1 MPEFEFDVEVHEA
14 ANVFPM
20 MTGKAFEQ
28 LKQDIKKDG
37 QNEPITYLDGKI
49 IDGRNRY
56 RACKELGIEPEEC
69 ELDADAIDDPLA
81 WVLSQNL
88 HRRHLHQSQ
97 RALIAA
103 KMANISRGGDRSKVS
118 NDTLL
123 QDAAALLS
131 VSRPTV
137 CRAKHVLEHGC
148 KELIAAVE
156 ACEVTVSMAEKLCK
170 ACSDEEEQAELVS
183 EGKKA
188 IKEFL
193 NPTPHEESDPPNTDD
208 EEDPKDDVGDKYEY
222 SIVKSFRHADYR
234 LNTMK
239 KLIEQLDDAEFVALK
254 AIVEARAK

>member
-1 MPEFEFDVEVHEA
+1 MPEFKFDVEVHEA

-37 QNEPITYLDGKI
+37 QNEPITYLGGKI

-56 RACKELGIEPEEC
+56 RACKELGIQPEEC
-69 ELDADAIDDPLA
+69 ELDENAIDNPLA

-97 RALIAA
+97 RAMIAA
-103 KMANISRGGDRSKVS
+103 KMATLQIGANQHVS
-118 NDTLL
+118 NDTPSSE
-123 QDAAALLS
+123 DAADLLS

-156 ACEVTVSMAEKLCK
+156 ACEITVSMAEKLCK
-170 ACSDEEEQAELVS
+170 SCSDKEEQAQLVS
-183 EGKKA
+183 DGRKA

-193 NPTPHEESDPPNTDD
+193 NPTPHKESDLPDTDD
-208 EEDPKDDVGDKYEY
+208 EEDVSDDVGDKYEY

-254 AIVEARAK
+254 AIVEARGK